1 MRGASFQSILHLI
14 LQSYIKFRNIM
25 QKTSQQHMEYF
36 LSSDNSGH
44 WVLVPQPIRAWW
56 FKYLEIPD
64 DDERSW
70 VLPEGCIEVGGAP
83 ESIVFSNFREA

>member
-1 MRGASFQSILHLI
+1 MPAKKLTTENPPRP
-14 LQSYIKFRNIM
+14 N
-25 QKTSQQHMEYF
+25 MEYF
-36 LSSDNSGH
+36 LSQDNSGH
-44 WVLVPQPIRAWW
+44 WILVPQPIRAWW

-83 ESIVFSNFREA
+83 ESIVFSNFRAAKVVNSEDVEPA

>member
-1 MRGASFQSILHLI
+1 MHAEKVK
-14 LQSYIKFRNIM
+14 SYDIPRK
-25 QKTSQQHMEYF
+25 KHMEYF
-36 LSSDNSGH
+36 LSQDNSCH

-70 VLPEGCIEVGGAP
+70 VYPEGCIDVGGGP
-83 ESIVFSNFREA
+83 EQIVFSNFRAAKVVDSKENDDNVPA